1 VAAAI
6 FGLVL
11 LLVLTRPHRLNE
23 AAATLAGAAGL
34 LLLGLLS
41 PLQAASTLASQ
52 WNLLLFLV
60 GLMLTAGLA
69 DAAGFFDAAA
79 ALAARS
85 ARGSG
90 RLLLLA
96 IFAVGALV
104 TAFLSNDATALILTP
119 VVYTLTT
126 RLRLPPLPFLFATTF
141 VADTAS
147 LTLPVSN
154 PVNVLISD
162 SLQLN
167 LVAYAGHLLLATL
180 LAVAVNAGL
189 FLLLFRRQL
198 RQRFEPSRAL
208 QPPRARAEQRL
219 FGLTTG
225 GLGLIALAYV
235 AASLARFPLGLVAI
249 AGSAL
254 LAGLAALSGGLQAAR
269 VREHFSLTLLGYVS
283 GLLLLVKGVELTG
296 LTAGLV
302 SLLLGFAQTPAT
314 AAAAGLVGAAV
325 GSNVLNNLP
334 ASLVLI
340 SGAHSAHLPEPLLRP
355 FLLGSLAG
363 ADIGPNLTPVGSL
376 STMLWLLIVRRR
388 GLEVSARQYI
398 KIGVVVTPAV
408 LLTAGIAIALGFH

>member
-1 VAAAI
+1 M
-6 FGLVL
+6 
-11 LLVLTRPHRLNE
+11 TRPRHLNE
-23 AAATLAGAAGL
+23 AVATLSGAAAFL
-34 LLLGLLS
+34 VLGLLS
-41 PLQAASTLASQ
+41 PLQAAGTLAAQ
-52 WNLLLFLV
+52 WNLLLFLT
-60 GLMLTAGLA
+60 GLMLIAGLA

-79 ALAARS
+79 ALAASS

-104 TAFLSNDATALILTP
+104 TVFFSNDATALILTP

-126 RLRLPPLPFLFATTF
+126 RLRLPPLPYLFATTF

-162 SLQLN
+162 SLRLN
-167 LVAYAGHLLLATL
+167 LVTYAGHLLLASL
-180 LAVAVNAGL
+180 LAVALNAGL
-189 FLLLFRRQL
+189 FLILFRRQL
-198 RQRFEPSRAL
+198 RQRFEPSRVL

-219 FGLTTG
+219 FALTTS
-225 GLGLIALAYV
+225 GLALIALAYV

-249 AGSAL
+249 AGSLL
-254 LAGLAALSGGLQAAR
+254 LAGVAVVSRGFQPQR

-302 SLLLGFAQTPAT
+302 RLLVGLAQTPAT

-340 SGAHSAHLPEPLLRP
+340 SGAQAAQLPGSLLRP

-363 ADIGPNLTPVGSL
+363 ADIGPNLTPAGSL

-398 KIGVVVTPAV
+398 KIGIMVTPAV
-408 LLTAGIAIALGFH
+408 LLTAGIALAVSFR

>member
-1 VAAAI
+1 M
-6 FGLVL
+6 
-11 LLVLTRPHRLNE
+11 LTRPRHLNE
-23 AAATLAGAAGL
+23 AVATLSGAAAFL
-34 LLLGLLS
+34 VLGLLS
-41 PLQAASTLASQ
+41 PLQAAGTLAAQ
-52 WNLLLFLV
+52 WNLLLFLT
-60 GLMLTAGLA
+60 GLMLIAGLA

-79 ALAARS
+79 ALAASS

-104 TAFLSNDATALILTP
+104 TVFFSNDATALILTP

-126 RLRLPPLPFLFATTF
+126 RLRLPPLPYLFATTF

-162 SLQLN
+162 SLRLN
-167 LVAYAGHLLLATL
+167 LVTYAGHLLLASL
-180 LAVAVNAGL
+180 LAVALNAGL
-189 FLLLFRRQL
+189 FLILFRRQL
-198 RQRFEPSRAL
+198 RQRFEPSRVL

-219 FGLTTG
+219 FALTTS
-225 GLGLIALAYV
+225 GLALIALAYV

-249 AGSAL
+249 AGSLL
-254 LAGLAALSGGLQAAR
+254 LAGVAVVSRGFQPQR

-302 SLLLGFAQTPAT
+302 RLLVGLAQTPAT

-340 SGAHSAHLPEPLLRP
+340 SGAQAAQLPGSLLRP

-363 ADIGPNLTPVGSL
+363 ADIGPNLTPAGSL

-398 KIGVVVTPAV
+398 KIGIMVTPAV
-408 LLTAGIAIALGFH
+408 LLTAGIALAVSFR